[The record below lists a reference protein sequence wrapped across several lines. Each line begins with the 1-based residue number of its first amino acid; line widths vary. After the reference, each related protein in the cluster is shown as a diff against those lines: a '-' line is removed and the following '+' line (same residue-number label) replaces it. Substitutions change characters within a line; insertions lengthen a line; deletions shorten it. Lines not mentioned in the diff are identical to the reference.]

1 MKRIAIAAAALA
13 FLSGCQSDSTGSV
26 DISDR
31 FADPDMRAQQKE
43 IYRQERVALAAMETH
58 CAAQWAGE
66 PGMVDFCRETQR
78 PKARQFVAAKVTY
91 ETMHAGDRTLF
102 ASDVKRYRACQAAN
116 PGDFEMA
123 AECVKAGKA
132 VATLAARQ

>member
-13 FLSGCQSDSTGSV
+13 FLTACQSDNTNGV
-26 DISDR
+26 DISDKLT
-31 FADPDMRAQQKE
+31 DPALRAQEKE
-43 IYRQERVALAAMETH
+43 RFRQETVAMAAMETH

-66 PGMVDFCRETQR
+66 PGMVEFCKKAQR
-78 PKARQFVAAKVTY
+78 PKVRQFVAAKVTY
-91 ETMHAGDRTLF
+91 ETLHARDRTLF

-123 AECVKAGKA
+123 TECVKADKA
-132 VATLAARQ
+132 VSTLAARL